1 MTDNSALIAAAR
13 VQYEKVQ
20 DAALA
25 ATPLANMPSW
35 VQSGKLPPASSLR
48 QIGFTSDCADENR
61 VAHLRLARM
70 AFTRKWGFS
79 IPCAEAID
87 QISKLSPIVEVG
99 AGSGYWTAML
109 RAAGIDI
116 IATDALPA
124 GKNPHGFQTSEFC
137 KVEPIDALSAV
148 TRYENRSIFCSWP
161 TEGEEWAAEAFSKL
175 PRGNHL
181 ILIGTGRGGI
191 TGSNSLFDLIDSE
204 LTLLNTIEIP
214 QFPKV
219 KDLMWIYV
227 R

>member
-148 TRYENRSIFCSWP
+148 TRYENRSI
-161 TEGEEWAAEAFSKL
+161 
-175 PRGNHL
+175 
-181 ILIGTGRGGI
+181 LIGTGRGGI